1 MKVSAPL
8 ILVIDDEESTRDSCD
23 AVLTQEG
30 YRVKTAAIPSEG
42 LRFFREEA
50 PDVTLVDLKLPDKSA
65 AEVIREIS
73 AGDPDAVCVVIS
85 GYATVESAVEAMRN
99 GAYDFLPKPFTP
111 DELRAV
117 TRRSLEKQRLLLETR
132 RLRDEKRR
140 MTENFVTIV
149 THEINAPLVAVAQYL
164 DALIDGAPGRPD
176 ARQRDTLVKCR
187 ERVQW
192 LLTLVR
198 EWLSMSRLQS
208 GELIGKLEIVDLR
221 NVFEKAIEFVRPQA
235 TPRSIGFEI
244 SVPDSIP
251 AIEADPEGL
260 GHVFMNLL
268 SNAVKYNRDGGT
280 VRISVTDKGDSVAV
294 SVTDTGIGIPRESM
308 PFIFDEFFRV
318 KSACHSRTTGTG
330 LGLTI
335 VKRIVEAHLG
345 RVEVDSRPGFGSTF
359 TVYLHKNLNPVQI
372 GNGSEECVS

>member
-1 MKVSAPL
+1 MKASAPL
-8 ILVIDDEESTRDSCD
+8 IFVIDDDESTRDSCE
-23 AVLTQEG
+23 AVLTKEG

-42 LRFFREEA
+42 LRMFTEEA
-50 PDVTLVDLKLPDKSA
+50 PDVTLVDLKMPEKSA
-65 AEVIREIS
+65 IDVMKEIE

-117 TRRSLEKQRLLLETR
+117 TRRSLEKHSLLKETR

-149 THEINAPLVAVAQYL
+149 THEINAPLVAVMQYL
-164 DALIDGAPGRPD
+164 DALIDGVLAQPD
-176 ARQRDTLVKCR
+176 ARQRETLEKCR
-187 ERVQW
+187 ERVRW

-208 GELIGKLEIVDLR
+208 VELIGKLGQVDLR
-221 NVFEKAIEFVRPQA
+221 GVFEKAIDFVRPQA
-235 TPRSIGFEI
+235 EPRSIRFEV

-251 AIEADPEGL
+251 MIEADPNGL
-260 GHVFMNLL
+260 DHVFMNLL
-268 SNAVKYNRDGGT
+268 SNAVKYNQDGGT
-280 VRISVTDKGDSVAV
+280 VRLSVTDKGDSVAV
-294 SVTDTGIGIPRESM
+294 MVTDTGIGIPRESI

-318 KSACHSRTTGTG
+318 KSACHSCTTGTG

-335 VKRIVEAHLG
+335 VKKVVEAHRG
-345 RVEVDSRPGFGSTF
+345 RVEVDSRLGSGTTF
-359 TVYLHKNLNPVQI
+359 TLYLHKTLSPVQI
-372 GNGSEECVS
+372 EDHSEASVS